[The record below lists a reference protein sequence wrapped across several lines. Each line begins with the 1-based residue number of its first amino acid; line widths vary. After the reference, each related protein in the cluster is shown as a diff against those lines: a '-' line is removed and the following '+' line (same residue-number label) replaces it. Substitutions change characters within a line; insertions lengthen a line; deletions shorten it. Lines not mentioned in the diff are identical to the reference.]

1 MKVALAQLNSTD
13 DVEINLETILKFI
26 HEAAEQAVK
35 PRLIIFPENS
45 LYFRVNTSDLPK
57 TADDS
62 KVWSKLQR
70 NAEYFKMNVH
80 LTTALADTDGKIYNG
95 SVLIREDGTLN
106 IVYRKVH
113 LFDIALTGQK
123 AIKESDVFSGGSAPS
138 TFSIDDI
145 KFGNSVCY
153 DVRFSELYATYAK
166 QEVDVILVPAAFL
179 VKTGEAHW
187 DVLLRARAIESQCYV
202 LAPAQ
207 AGTHQSTTSDNKRET
222 YGNTV
227 AIGPWGEIL
236 ERKADGVGL
245 LYVEI
250 NKQTIETVRQQIPM
264 KSHRRL

>member
-1 MKVALAQLNSTD
+1 MKIALAQLNSTD
-13 DVEINLETILKFI
+13 DIETNLQTILKFI
-26 HEAAEQAVK
+26 RDAAEQDDK
-35 PRLIIFPENS
+35 PKLVVFPENS
-45 LYFRVNTSDLPK
+45 LYFRVNTTDLPK
-57 TADDS
+57 TADDA
-62 KVWSKLQR
+62 KVWSQLQSQAKQLKI
-70 NAEYFKMNVH
+70 NIH

-95 SVLIREDGTLN
+95 SVLIREDGTLE
-106 IVYRKVH
+106 IIYRKVH

-123 AIKESDVFSGGSAPS
+123 AIRESDVFAGGSKPS
-138 TFSIDDI
+138 TFLIDNV

-207 AGTHQSTTSDNKRET
+207 AGTHKSTTSDNQRET
-222 YGNTV
+222 YGNTM
-227 AIGPWGEIL
+227 AIGPWGEVL
-236 ERKADGVGL
+236 QRKSSGVGL
-245 LYVEI
+245 MFIEV
-250 NKQTIETVRQQIPM
+250 NKHTIETVRQQIPM